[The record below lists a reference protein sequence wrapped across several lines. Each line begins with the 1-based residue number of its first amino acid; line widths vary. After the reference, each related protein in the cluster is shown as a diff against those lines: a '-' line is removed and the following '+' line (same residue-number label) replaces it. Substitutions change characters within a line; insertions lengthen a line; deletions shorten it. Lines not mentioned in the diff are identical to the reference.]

1 MATVESCVRWT
12 NNTPDA
18 MSGSTCS
25 SALGYL
31 LPNIKLI
38 YLQFANKKE
47 KYTQTGKSVYTIEG
61 CICTLDGLLLYII
74 FFNLHNFGVYWSWSF
89 GMIISVNL
97 DYAYISCF
105 PSAKNISF
113 CVSSCKSHS
122 TTKKLN
128 QNKSCYYERFRY
140 LSNLPVDWK

>member
-1 MATVESCVRWT
+1 
-12 NNTPDA
+12 

-61 CICTLDGLLLYII
+61 YICTLDGLPLYFFFQSTQFWCLLIVI
-74 FFNLHNFGVYWSWSF
+74 LWNDNFRRFRLCTYF
-89 GMIISVNL
+89 L
-97 DYAYISCF
+97 F
-105 PSAKNISF
+105 PAAKNISF

-122 TTKKLN
+122 TAKKLD

-140 LSNLPVDWK
+140 LLNLTVD